1 MEDEEYLAFV
11 AYLDE
16 NKYPDGCTKMQKR
29 SLRLRSSSFR
39 VTDGVLFRVDQ
50 DQHDRRVAKVVEV
63 DPILRDLHF
72 NSVGGGHFGMNA
84 TVEKVSQRY
93 WWKGFSSSTWEFVE
107 KLRNLPEEQ
116 PFQQGS
122 SIYSTP
128 YCCRQP
134 SFQQMR
140 YRFDWAPQRD
150 KNGNRYDISVAIS
163 CSHCDCCGEYL
174 TKWPELGALPNKDGS
189 GVAKFIENIVYRF
202 GVMKAMIHDKGTEF
216 CNAFN
221 RDLYNSLGTKECI
234 ATPYHPETNGLTEM
248 FNQTLIAQ
256 LRKTTDGQD
265 WDEHLQAIVFSYRVG
280 QQASTK
286 MSPFRLMYGVQP
298 RLPID
303 LELPSG

>member
-16 NKYPDGCTKMQKR
+16 NRYPDGCTKMQKR

-50 DQHDRRVAKVVEV
+50 DQHDRPVAKVVEV
-63 DPILRDLHF
+63 DPILRDLHS

-122 SIYSTP
+122 SIYSAP

-134 SFQQMR
+134 SFQQMG

-202 GVMKAMIHDKGTEF
+202 GD
-216 CNAFN
+216 
-221 RDLYNSLGTKECI
+221 
-234 ATPYHPETNGLTEM
+234 GLTEM